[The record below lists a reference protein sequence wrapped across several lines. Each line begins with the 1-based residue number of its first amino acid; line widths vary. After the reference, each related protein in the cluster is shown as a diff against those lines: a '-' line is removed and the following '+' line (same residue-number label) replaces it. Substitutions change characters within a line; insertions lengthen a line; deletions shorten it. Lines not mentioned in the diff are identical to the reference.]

1 MKRAIQAEEE
11 GDEEEEEEEED
22 PSWAIRPMAKGKG
35 KGSKQRK
42 AGTPPR
48 MTPKVPSPTRAS
60 QEEEEEEQQA
70 LEGEEG
76 EEASVIMGAQEGAA
90 GTSVFPSVVMV
101 GDPQAVR
108 VEQAFEANEKA
119 ELDAVAAVMPVMG
132 LFDLV
137 DPPHGLQ
144 EVEYLSVERYF
155 SADYFT
161 AIDDFD
167 DGGENARVDLTPLAR
182 LDSPEGAAKVASKV
196 RQGGAPKPLRI

>member
-1 MKRAIQAEEE
+1 M
-11 GDEEEEEEEED
+11 EED
-22 PSWAIRPMAKGKG
+22 PSWTTRSKLKGKG

-70 LEGEEG
+70 LEGEA
-76 EEASVIMGAQEGAA
+76 ASVIMGAQEGAA
-90 GTSVFPSVVMV
+90 GTSVVPSVVVV
-101 GDPQAVR
+101 GDTQAVR
-108 VEQAFEANEKA
+108 VEQAVEANEKA
-119 ELDAVAAVMPVMG
+119 ELDAVAPVMSVMG
-132 LFDLV
+132 LSDLV

-161 AIDDFD
+161 AIDEFD
-167 DGGENARVDLTPLAR
+167 DGGENVRVDITPLAR
-182 LDSPEGAAKVASKV
+182 LDSAEGAAKVASKV
-196 RQGGAPKPLRI
+196 RQGGRAEAFPDLT